1 MELTP
6 NVPGRLEALY
16 HLQVF
21 SVIILPGDKLETKL
35 PQIHLNFFLASESH
49 IGFGPSHKIF
59 TFLSTNILSFG
70 NRENHFHFCMNE

>member
-35 PQIHLNFFLASESH
+35 PQIHVNFFLASESH
-49 IGFGPSHKIF
+49 IGFGHLTKFSHFYPPISFHLATGKIIF
-59 TFLSTNILSFG
+59 IFV
-70 NRENHFHFCMNE
+70 

>member
-35 PQIHLNFFLASESH
+35 SQIHLNFF
-49 IGFGPSHKIF
+49 
-59 TFLSTNILSFG
+59 
-70 NRENHFHFCMNE
+70 